1 MKITGYYKNII
12 SKVPQKA
19 VNILKERKAQNP
31 EKEVFTIEIIDNKYL
46 LIY

>member
-19 VNILKERKAQNP
+19 VNILKERKTQNP
-31 EKEVFTIEIIDNKYL
+31 EKELFTVEIYNNKYL